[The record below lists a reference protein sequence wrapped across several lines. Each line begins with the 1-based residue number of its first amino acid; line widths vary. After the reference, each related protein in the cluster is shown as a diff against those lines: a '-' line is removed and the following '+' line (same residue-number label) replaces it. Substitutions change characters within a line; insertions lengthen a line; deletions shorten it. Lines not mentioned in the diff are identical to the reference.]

1 MSRRKAVDVLPCWM
15 MEAFRSSYPCD
26 LERWC
31 RMRDMLLAILSLSL
45 LQCGSPSDPP
55 SNGSDGAD
63 GGGGIYCVL
72 ADGPQPTNKF
82 WWAWDANAPAVDAL
96 HDPCPVGAECA
107 VGDEAVKEG
116 HLNPATPIGMCER

>member
-63 GGGGIYCVL
+63 GGGVST
-72 ADGPQPTNKF
+72 AFSPTDRNQPTSF
-82 WWAWDANAPAVDAL
+82 GGRGMRMRRPLTRSTILAPSARSA
-96 HDPCPVGAECA
+96 P
-107 VGDEAVKEG
+107 
-116 HLNPATPIGMCER
+116 

>member
-63 GGGGIYCVL
+63 GGGGYLLRSRRRTANNQHVL
-72 ADGPQPTNKF
+72 
-82 WWAWDANAPAVDAL
+82 
-96 HDPCPVGAECA
+96 VGVGCECA
-107 VGDEAVKEG
+107 G
-116 HLNPATPIGMCER
+116 R